1 MPDASIADLLPD
13 SALLRR
19 TMVEC
24 QIRTFDVTDQT
35 LLARLLDV
43 PREYFLPADLAP
55 LAYSDASLSVKGT
68 KSDAGQRSLLPPLV
82 LARLLQGAGVLSSD
96 KVLDVAPTTGY
107 STAILAGLAGAV
119 VALESDPA
127 LLERTRAN
135 LDGFGLARVRTVLGP
150 LAEGAPKDAPFDV
163 IFVNG
168 AVEANLD
175 PLLAQLRE
183 GGRLLAILRQP
194 DDPSG
199 GASKAVRYEKI
210 DGVFGTRV
218 LFDASAPLLDAFRK
232 AAEFT
237 FS

>member
-1 MPDASIADLLPD
+1 MPDASIAGLLPD

-19 TMVEC
+19 TMVER

-35 LLARLLDV
+35 LLTRLLEV
-43 PREYFLPADLAP
+43 PRELFLPAELGP
-55 LAYSDASLSVKGT
+55 LAYSDASLQIKPSAPGAEPRT
-68 KSDAGQRSLLPPLV
+68 LLPPLF
-82 LARLLQGAGVLSSD
+82 LARLIQGADLHQSD
-96 KVLDVAPTTGY
+96 KVLDIAPTTGY
-107 STAILAGLAGAV
+107 STALLAGLAGAV
-119 VALESDPA
+119 VALESDQA
-127 LLERTRAN
+127 LLGATRAN
-135 LDGFGLARVRTVLGP
+135 LDGFGLARVRAVLGP
-150 LAEGAPKDAPFDV
+150 LAEGAPKEAPFDV

-168 AVEANLD
+168 AVEANLE

-183 GGRLLAILRQP
+183 GGRLLAIVRSP

-210 DGVFGTRV
+210 DGVTGTRV
-218 LFDASAPLLDAFRK
+218 LFDASAPVLGAFRR